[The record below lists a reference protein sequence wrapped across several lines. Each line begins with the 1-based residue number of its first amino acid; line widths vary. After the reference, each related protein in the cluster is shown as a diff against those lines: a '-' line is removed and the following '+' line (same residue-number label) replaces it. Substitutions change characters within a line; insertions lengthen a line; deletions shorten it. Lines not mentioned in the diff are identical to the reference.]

1 MYKKVELKN
10 GFVGMEHE
18 VAEGWKKKDIIKK
31 NFAMNEGKRY
41 FTFYDGPPTAN
52 GKPHVGHIETRVMK
66 DIIPRYKVMKGYH
79 VDRKAG
85 WDTHGLPV
93 ELEIEKKLGI
103 SGKEQI
109 EDYGVE
115 KFVKECKES
124 VFTYVHMWEEMTNKV
139 GYWVDMKKPYVT
151 YHNEY
156 IESIWWGI
164 SQMWKKGLLYE
175 GYKVMPYCP
184 RCGTALSSHEV
195 AQGYKD
201 VKDLTCVAKFKV
213 EPEQKIL
220 DEDIKEN
227 TYILAWTTTPWTLP
241 SNLALCVNKSYEY
254 AMIKANVGTDEEPT
268 YENYIL
274 AKDLIETVL
283 KETPYEK
290 RIQRLMTGE
299 DGDQYG
305 FYINITDNIVREVK
319 NPEKAC
325 WEDETGRPGGVTHW
339 LQKQIYPYILD
350 DEEEKKFR
358 RTFLKEELLRIFQT
372 GQRHIQLGY
381 RFRKGKYITCY
392 TVNIEMFEHP
402 VDHTVEC
409 CAIWRNDTIPYINRV
424 MTHMLLRDKYR
435 MIAVLDIQEN
445 TVFVRK
451 HTFENTEI
459 PCDSPLEYEGFIRE
473 LSEKCIQEKSR
484 EWFRT
489 SASLNTMEENLQVAG
504 IYSFTVYNADRGAE
518 RYTYQW
524 LDKEYREVL
533 IAVED
538 RTVEMEKDPL
548 TDYLNRD
555 GFVRKTENILKKN
568 ADRYQFAI
576 IYFNIRKFY
585 GLNDVYG
592 YENGDRIIR
601 SYMDRIQNS
610 TLRPLA
616 LGRVAADRFQALVD
630 AKNLEPAALGK
641 LLQYQVKIGEEQ
653 VEIYGRCGIYYIPKQ
668 CKLDVSQMCD
678 LAKMAKN
685 KISNQYVQPYAI
697 YQEDMRTEYEQKNL
711 ALLNLEKALEQE
723 EFVVCYQPV
732 VEGKTGQIVSA
743 EALVR
748 WNSSGEEPMI
758 PSVFVPE
765 LEDSGYITK
774 LDTYIDQTV
783 RRFQEERY
791 HKGKRMIPVAVN
803 LSRMDLMNSR
813 LMERI
818 CTELQETK
826 VPKQYFRYEIIES
839 AYTIISKEGEEF
851 LKRLRKE
858 GVQIFLDDFGTG
870 ISTFETVRDYTFD
883 ALKMDMGFVKK
894 IGKDPKRDAIVISI
908 IDMAHRMGMKVVAEG
923 IENKQQSEFLCT
935 HGCDYLQG
943 YYYYKPM
950 SEKEFSKLLD
960 K

>member
-1 MYKKVELKN
+1 MEGSLK
-10 GFVGMEHE
+10 
-18 VAEGWKKKDIIKK
+18 D
-31 NFAMNEGKRY
+31 
-41 FTFYDGPPTAN
+41 
-52 GKPHVGHIETRVMK
+52 
-66 DIIPRYKVMKGYH
+66 
-79 VDRKAG
+79 
-85 WDTHGLPV
+85 
-93 ELEIEKKLGI
+93 
-103 SGKEQI
+103 
-109 EDYGVE
+109 
-115 KFVKECKES
+115 
-124 VFTYVHMWEEMTNKV
+124 
-139 GYWVDMKKPYVT
+139 
-151 YHNEY
+151 
-156 IESIWWGI
+156 
-164 SQMWKKGLLYE
+164 
-175 GYKVMPYCP
+175 
-184 RCGTALSSHEV
+184 
-195 AQGYKD
+195 
-201 VKDLTCVAKFKV
+201 
-213 EPEQKIL
+213 
-220 DEDIKEN
+220 
-227 TYILAWTTTPWTLP
+227 
-241 SNLALCVNKSYEY
+241 
-254 AMIKANVGTDEEPT
+254 
-268 YENYIL
+268 
-274 AKDLIETVL
+274 
-283 KETPYEK
+283 TPYEK

-350 DEEEKKFR
+350 NEEEKKFR

-504 IYSFTVYNADRGAE
+504 TYSFTVYNADCGAE

-576 IYFNIRKFY
+576 IYFNIRKFS

-592 YENGDRIIR
+592 YENGDRILR

-610 TLRPLA
+610 MLRPLA

-630 AKNLEPAALGK
+630 VKNLELTALGK
-641 LLQYQVKIGEEQ
+641 LLQYQMQIGEKQ

-678 LAKMAKN
+678 LAKIAKN

-697 YQEDMRTEYEQKNL
+697 YQEDMRTEYEQKNR

-723 EFVVCYQPV
+723 EFSW
-732 VEGKTGQIVSA
+732 TG
-743 EALVR
+743 
-748 WNSSGEEPMI
+748 
-758 PSVFVPE
+758 
-765 LEDSGYITK
+765 
-774 LDTYIDQTV
+774 
-783 RRFQEERY
+783 
-791 HKGKRMIPVAVN
+791 
-803 LSRMDLMNSR
+803 
-813 LMERI
+813 
-818 CTELQETK
+818 
-826 VPKQYFRYEIIES
+826 
-839 AYTIISKEGEEF
+839 
-851 LKRLRKE
+851 
-858 GVQIFLDDFGTG
+858 
-870 ISTFETVRDYTFD
+870 
-883 ALKMDMGFVKK
+883 
-894 IGKDPKRDAIVISI
+894 
-908 IDMAHRMGMKVVAEG
+908 
-923 IENKQQSEFLCT
+923 
-935 HGCDYLQG
+935 
-943 YYYYKPM
+943 
-950 SEKEFSKLLD
+950 
-960 K
+960 